1 MMVVQ
6 AASERSV
13 VALPARGMNA
23 TAARDERRLP
33 PRPDSTA
40 ASSTRGRLVDIV
52 V

>member
-13 VALPARGMNA
+13 VALPARGMDA
-23 TAARDERRLP
+23 TAARGERRLP
-33 PRPDSTA
+33 PRQESSAT
-40 ASSTRGRLVDIV
+40 SSTRGRLVDIV